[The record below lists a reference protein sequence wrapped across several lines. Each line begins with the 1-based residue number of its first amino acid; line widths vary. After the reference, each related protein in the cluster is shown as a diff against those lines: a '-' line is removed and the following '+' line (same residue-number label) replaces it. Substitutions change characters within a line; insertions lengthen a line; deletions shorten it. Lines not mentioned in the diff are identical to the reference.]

1 MIVAVLIGLFSGVI
15 SGMGIGGG
23 AILIPALSF
32 FLQVNQHDAQGIN
45 LLYFLPTAAVSLYVH
60 IRNRNVKYKAVMPI
74 ILWGLVGAV
83 GGAFVAGLI
92 KTEVL
97 RRCFGV
103 FLLCMGVYEFFKKE
117 KKQKIE

>member
-1 MIVAVLIGLFSGVI
+1 MVAVLIGLFSGVI